1 MFVTE
6 TGFIAMIREAEQWNP
21 FSVIVALAL
30 LAGISYLLWR
40 AARRP

>member
-1 MFVTE
+1 MLLVAE
-6 TGFIAMIREAEQWNP
+6 IRQAEQWNP
-21 FSVIVALAL
+21 LSVLAALVL